1 MGEWPASR
9 AALPSAAN
17 THDDGAESTSTQQQ
31 QGCPDEPLEGR
42 EREAAPGPILRA
54 IGAYGGMACAVWL
67 VGQHAL
73 SVGLGAGGWASRGPR
88 YQPSS
93 LPLAAIVLPRFT
105 NPFQSPTKG
114 PANADLDARDEEG
127 TTPLTRACRSL
138 RHLDNVRLL
147 LAAGAN
153 VNATDYC
160 KQTALHVCSAWG
172 RLETVQELL
181 RAGADTEASDKFGRT
196 PLHVAVARHELGA
209 VKALLRA
216 GANIE
221 ATDKRGETPLHVA
234 CREGLI
240 ATVQELLNS
249 GANTDAK
256 NETGQTPLDA
266 ARFHD
271 NADIVALLLLERRAS
286 GGETK

>member
-1 MGEWPASR
+1 MGEQPVFR

-17 THDDGAESTSTQQQ
+17 THDDAESTSTPQQ
-31 QGCPDEPLEGR
+31 QGCPDALLAGSR

-73 SVGLGAGGWASRGPR
+73 SVALGAGGWASPGPR

-93 LPLAAIVLPRFT
+93 LPLAAIVMPRFT

-114 PANADLDARDEEG
+114 PANADRDARDEEG
-127 TTPLTRACRSL
+127 ETPLTRACRSG
-138 RHLDNVRLL
+138 RDLDNVRSL

-160 KQTALHVCSAWG
+160 KQTPLHVCSAWG
-172 RLETVQELL
+172 CLETVQEFL
-181 RAGADTEASDKFGRT
+181 RAGADTNAIDK
-196 PLHVAVARHELGA
+196 
-209 VKALLRA
+209 
-216 GANIE
+216 
-221 ATDKRGETPLHVA
+221 
-234 CREGLI
+234 
-240 ATVQELLNS
+240 ELLNS
-249 GANTDAK
+249 GAYTDAK
-256 NETGQTPLDA
+256 DEEGRTPLDV
-266 ARFHD
+266 ARSND
-271 NADIVALLLLERRAS
+271 NDDVVDLLLLLERRAS